1 MPFTFTAEYSTDG
14 TTWTA
19 LTNVQ
24 NVSGFAGRQKLVDT
38 FEPSRMTVTL
48 RYPTGYA
55 SPITALVVGTQIR
68 INRTGATYEIWR
80 GRIRNVS
87 ASYGIPYVGGVGNAD
102 FLTIE
107 CEGALAEF
115 GRLQGN
121 EQVIDTDLVT
131 YQLSDVSTYTGITFG
146 TTFTVANSPTLATST
161 VSGSYAE
168 WFNTLANSVG
178 ATIKDGSGQ
187 IGVYTKD
194 FVGTLPVAFSDV
206 ANNATNQVYDALEF
220 ESLSADYFTGVE
232 VITNTVGTVEATNA
246 PAGQAPR
253 TYRINTFNVSTG
265 QALDVALYWLGIF
278 DEPNFGIT
286 SVSCLAEAQNSMDL
300 ELGYGWWDLPGYR
313 TYVTFRGT
321 SYYMTIL
328 GVSIDATPASTRY
341 TYYVADTTL
350 TPYLVLDDPIYGL
363 LDENLLSW

>member
-1 MPFTFTAEYSTDG
+1 MPFTFTAEYSVDG

-38 FEPSRMTVTL
+38 FEPSRMTVTM

-55 SPITALVVGTQIR
+55 SPIAALIVGTQIR
-68 INRTGATYEIWR
+68 VNRVGAANEIWR

-121 EQVIDTDLVT
+121 DQTIDTDLVT
-131 YQLSDVSTYTGITFG
+131 YQLSDISTYTGIVFG

-194 FVGTLPVAFSDV
+194 FIGTLPVSFSDV
-206 ANNATNQVYDALEF
+206 ANNATNQVYDVVQF
-220 ESLSADYFTGVE
+220 ESISADFYTQVE
-232 VITNTVGTVEATNA
+232 VNTNSVGTVTAETGAA
-246 PAGQAPR
+246 PYR
-253 TYRINTFNVSTG
+253 TLRINTFNVSTA
-265 QALDVALYWLGIF
+265 QAQDVADYWLGIF
-278 DEPNFGIT
+278 NPPTFGI
-286 SVSCLAEAQNSMDL
+286 SSIACLAEAQNTMDL
-300 ELGYGWWDLPGYR
+300 ELGYGWWDLPGYN

-321 SYYMTIL
+321 TYYMTIL
-328 GVSIDATPASTRY
+328 GVSIDATPDSTRY
-341 TYYVADTTL
+341 TYYVADTDL
-350 TPYLVLDDPIYGL
+350 FPYEVLDDPIYGQF
-363 LDENLLSW
+363 DNRKLSW

>member
-38 FEPSRMTVTL
+38 FEPSRMTVTM

-55 SPITALVVGTQIR
+55 SPITALIVGTQIR
-68 INRTGATYEIWR
+68 IKRTGATYEIWR

-87 ASYGIPYVGGVGNAD
+87 ASYGIPYTGGVGNAD
-102 FLTIE
+102 YVTLE

-121 EQVIDTDLVT
+121 DQTIDTDLVT
-131 YQLSDVSTYTGITFG
+131 YQLSDISTYTGITFG
-146 TTFTVANSPTLATST
+146 TTFSVTNSPTLATST

-187 IGVYTKD
+187 VGVYTKD
-194 FVGTLPVAFSDV
+194 FIGTLPVAFSDV
-206 ANNATNQVYDALEF
+206 ANNATNQVYDVVQF
-220 ESLSADYFTGVE
+220 ESISADYYTQVE
-232 VITNTVGTVEATNA
+232 VNTNAVGTVTAQTGSA
-246 PAGQAPR
+246 PYR

-265 QALDVALYWLGIF
+265 QAADVDNYWLGIF
-278 DEPNFGIT
+278 NPPTFGI
-286 SVSCLAEAQNSMDL
+286 SSISCLAEAQNSMDL
-300 ELGYGWWDLPGYR
+300 ELGYGWWDLPGYK
-313 TYVTFRGT
+313 TFVTFRGT
-321 SYYMTIL
+321 TYYMTIL
-328 GVSIDATPASTRY
+328 GVSLDASPESTRY
-341 TYYVADTTL
+341 TYYVADTEL
-350 TPYLVLDDPIYGL
+350 FPYEVLDDPIYGQF
-363 LDENLLSW
+363 DNRKLSW